1 MSAIFASAE
10 DTILSKLE
18 WYRMG
23 GETSE
28 RQWRDILGILKT
40 RAGDLDLEYLKKWAK
55 DLNVADLLER
65 ALNEAG

>member
-1 MSAIFASAE
+1 
-10 DTILSKLE
+10 
-18 WYRMG
+18 MG